1 MGKIRTYV
9 KNISLKK
16 SLILFAIVY
25 IGIVLMMTIVTVLPL
40 NAWKEHILEQ
50 RSIHIYDYA
59 IQNEGINYGVTLVDP
74 QGYEFEALSG
84 RDLYLYWM
92 ANIFIIML
100 PFLYIIIGSILMAK
114 LYYKLKIKMPLLH
127 LYEGVKHIANEDLDF
142 SLTYQSEDELGKLCA
157 AFESMKNE
165 LQKSYLQLWQMLA
178 ERKALTASI
187 AHDLR
192 TPLTVIMGYLDYLE
206 KVGQQQKLNDDIL
219 ISTVQNIKA
228 ATQRL
233 ERYATSIRNIEKID
247 DVKLNDRSFD
257 LKKYLNELQREFT
270 LIASKHHCIF
280 QLQDLSVSS
289 MICTDQEMFTKI
301 LENIFDNALRYC
313 QIMIKMTVYED
324 HDDFFVIIE
333 DDGNGFSSQDLKN
346 ATSFFYSTS
355 ASHGGFGI
363 SLSICQILCKK
374 MGGQL
379 LLENNSDRGAKVTVQ
394 IKNKHL
400 AEN

>member
-25 IGIVLMMTIVTVLPL
+25 IGIVLMMSIVTVLPL

-59 IQNEGINYGVTLVDP
+59 IQNKGIDYGVTLVDP

-92 ANIFIIML
+92 ANIFIVIL
-100 PFLYIIIGSILMAK
+100 PLLYIIIGSILMAK

-333 DDGNGFSSQDLKN
+333 DDGQGFSSQDLKN

-363 SLSICQILCKK
+363 GLSICQILCKK

>member
-1 MGKIRTYV
+1 MGKIKTYV

-25 IGIVLMMTIVTVLPL
+25 IGIVLMITIVTVLPL

-50 RSIHIYDYA
+50 RLIHIYDYT
-59 IQNEGINYGVTLVDP
+59 IQNEGIDYGVTLVDP
-74 QGYEFEALSG
+74 QGYEFEELKG
-84 RDLYLYWM
+84 NDLYLYWM

-114 LYYKLKIKMPLLH
+114 LYYKRKIKMPLLY
-127 LYEGVKHIANEDLDF
+127 LYEGVEHIANEDLDF
-142 SLTYQSEDELGKLCA
+142 SLTYQSEDELGKLCE

-206 KVGQQQKLNDDIL
+206 KVGQQQKLNDNIL

-247 DVKLNDRSFD
+247 DVKLYNRSFD
-257 LKKYLNELQREFT
+257 LKKYLNELQHEFT

-313 QIMIKMTVYED
+313 QTMIKMTVYED

-333 DDGNGFSSQDLKN
+333 DDGHGFSSQDLKN

-363 SLSICQILCKK
+363 GLSICQILCKK
-374 MGGQL
+374 MGGHL
-379 LLENNSDRGAKVTVQ
+379 LLENRNDHGAKVTVQ

-400 AEN
+400 AEI

>member
-59 IQNEGINYGVTLVDP
+59 IQNKGIDYGVTLVDP

-127 LYEGVKHIANEDLDF
+127 LYEGVEHIANEDLDF
-142 SLTYQSEDELGKLCA
+142 SLTYQSEDELGKLCE
-157 AFESMKNE
+157 AFESMKNQ

-206 KVGQQQKLNDDIL
+206 KVRQQQKLNDDIL

-355 ASHGGFGI
+355 ASHGGFDIG
-363 SLSICQILCKK
+363 LSICQILCKK
-374 MGGQL
+374 MGGHL

>member
-59 IQNEGINYGVTLVDP
+59 IQNKGIDYGVTLVDP

-127 LYEGVKHIANEDLDF
+127 LYEGVEHIANEDLDF
-142 SLTYQSEDELGKLCA
+142 SLTYQSEDELGKLCE

-363 SLSICQILCKK
+363 GLSICQILCKK

>member
-9 KNISLKK
+9 KNTSLKK

-59 IQNEGINYGVTLVDP
+59 IQNEGIDYGVTLVDP

-363 SLSICQILCKK
+363 SLSICQILCK
-374 MGGQL
+374 
-379 LLENNSDRGAKVTVQ
+379 
-394 IKNKHL
+394 
-400 AEN
+400 

>member
-127 LYEGVKHIANEDLDF
+127 LYEGVEHIANEDLDF
-142 SLTYQSEDELGKLCA
+142 SLTYQSEDELGKLCE

-247 DVKLNDRSFD
+247 DVKLNDRPFD

-363 SLSICQILCKK
+363 GLSICQILCKK

>member
-127 LYEGVKHIANEDLDF
+127 LYEGVEHIANEDLDF
-142 SLTYQSEDELGKLCA
+142 SLTYQSEDELGKLCE

-206 KVGQQQKLNDDIL
+206 KVRQQQKLNDDIL

-363 SLSICQILCKK
+363 GLSICQILCKK

>member
-127 LYEGVKHIANEDLDF
+127 LYEGVEHIANEDLDF
-142 SLTYQSEDELGKLCA
+142 SLTYQSEDELGKLCE

-206 KVGQQQKLNDDIL
+206 KVRQQQKLNDDIL

-333 DDGNGFSSQDLKN
+333 DDGQGFSSQDLKN

-363 SLSICQILCKK
+363 GLSICQILCKK

>member
-1 MGKIRTYV
+1 MGKIKTYV

-25 IGIVLMMTIVTVLPL
+25 IGIVLMITIVTVLPL

-50 RSIHIYDYA
+50 RSIHIYDYT
-59 IQNEGINYGVTLVDP
+59 IQNEGIDYGVTLVDP
-74 QGYEFEALSG
+74 QGYEFEELKG
-84 RDLYLYWM
+84 NDLYLYWM

-127 LYEGVKHIANEDLDF
+127 LYEGVEHIANEDLDF
-142 SLTYQSEDELGKLCA
+142 SLTYQSEDELGKLCE

-206 KVGQQQKLNDDIL
+206 KVRQQQKLNDDIL

-363 SLSICQILCKK
+363 GLSICQILCKK

>member
-9 KNISLKK
+9 KNTSLKK

-59 IQNEGINYGVTLVDP
+59 IQNEGIDYGVTLVDP

-127 LYEGVKHIANEDLDF
+127 LYEGVEHIANEDLDF
-142 SLTYQSEDELGKLCA
+142 SLTYQSEDELGKLCE

-363 SLSICQILCKK
+363 GLSICQILCKK

>member
-127 LYEGVKHIANEDLDF
+127 LYEGVEHIANEDLDF
-142 SLTYQSEDELGKLCA
+142 SLTYQSEDELGKLCE

-363 SLSICQILCKK
+363 GLSICQILCKK

>member
-59 IQNEGINYGVTLVDP
+59 IQNEGIDYGVTLVDP

-206 KVGQQQKLNDDIL
+206 KVGQHQKLNDDIL

>member
-25 IGIVLMMTIVTVLPL
+25 IGIVLMMSIVTVLPL

-59 IQNEGINYGVTLVDP
+59 IQNEGIDYGVTLVDP

-92 ANIFIIML
+92 ANIFIVIL
-100 PFLYIIIGSILMAK
+100 PLLYIIIGSILMAK

-363 SLSICQILCKK
+363 GLSICQILCKK

>member
-59 IQNEGINYGVTLVDP
+59 IQNKGIDYGVTLVDP

-127 LYEGVKHIANEDLDF
+127 LYEGVEHIANEDLDF

-363 SLSICQILCKK
+363 GLSICQILCKK

>member
-59 IQNEGINYGVTLVDP
+59 IQNEGIDYGVTLVDP

-127 LYEGVKHIANEDLDF
+127 LYEGVEHIANEDLDF
-142 SLTYQSEDELGKLCA
+142 SLTYQSEDELGKLCE

-363 SLSICQILCKK
+363 GLSICQILCKK
-374 MGGQL
+374 MGGHL

>member
-127 LYEGVKHIANEDLDF
+127 LYEGVEHIANEDLDF
-142 SLTYQSEDELGKLCA
+142 SLTYQSEDELGKLCE

-333 DDGNGFSSQDLKN
+333 DDGQGFSSQDLKN

-355 ASHGGFGI
+355 ASHGGFDIG
-363 SLSICQILCKK
+363 LSICQILCKK
-374 MGGQL
+374 MGGHL

>member
-59 IQNEGINYGVTLVDP
+59 IQNKGIDYGVTLVDP

-84 RDLYLYWM
+84 RDFYLYWM

-333 DDGNGFSSQDLKN
+333 DDGQGFSSQDLKN

-363 SLSICQILCKK
+363 GLSICQILCKK

>member
-127 LYEGVKHIANEDLDF
+127 LYEGVEHIANEDLDF
-142 SLTYQSEDELGKLCA
+142 SLTYQSEDELGKLCE

-206 KVGQQQKLNDDIL
+206 KVRQQQKLNDDIL

-333 DDGNGFSSQDLKN
+333 DDGQGFSSQDLKN

-355 ASHGGFGI
+355 ASHGGFDIG
-363 SLSICQILCKK
+363 LSICQILCKK
-374 MGGQL
+374 MGGHL

>member
-59 IQNEGINYGVTLVDP
+59 IQNKGIDYGVTLVDP

-127 LYEGVKHIANEDLDF
+127 LYEGVEHIANEDLDF
-142 SLTYQSEDELGKLCA
+142 SLTYQSEDELGKLCE

-228 ATQRL
+228 ATQHL

-333 DDGNGFSSQDLKN
+333 DDGQGFSSQDLKN

-363 SLSICQILCKK
+363 GLSICQILCKK

>member
-1 MGKIRTYV
+1 MSHILQQFGGSAINGKNKDICKKYF
-9 KNISLKK
+9 IKK

-59 IQNEGINYGVTLVDP
+59 IQNEGIDYGVTLVDP

-206 KVGQQQKLNDDIL
+206 KVGQHQKLNDDIL

-363 SLSICQILCKK
+363 SLSICQILCK
-374 MGGQL
+374 
-379 LLENNSDRGAKVTVQ
+379 
-394 IKNKHL
+394 
-400 AEN
+400 

>member
-9 KNISLKK
+9 KNTSLKK

-59 IQNEGINYGVTLVDP
+59 IQNEGIDYGVTLVDP

>member
-59 IQNEGINYGVTLVDP
+59 IQNKGIDYGVTLVDP

-127 LYEGVKHIANEDLDF
+127 LYEGVEHIANEDLDF
-142 SLTYQSEDELGKLCA
+142 SLTYQSEDELGKLCE

-333 DDGNGFSSQDLKN
+333 DDGQGFSSQDLKN

-363 SLSICQILCKK
+363 GLSICQILCKK

>member
-1 MGKIRTYV
+1 M
-9 KNISLKK
+9 
-16 SLILFAIVY
+16 ILFAIVY

-59 IQNEGINYGVTLVDP
+59 IQNKGIDYGVTLVDP

-92 ANIFIIML
+92 ANIFIVIL
-100 PFLYIIIGSILMAK
+100 PLLYIIIGSILMAK

-333 DDGNGFSSQDLKN
+333 DDGQGFSSQDLKN

-363 SLSICQILCKK
+363 GLSICQILCKK

>member
-25 IGIVLMMTIVTVLPL
+25 IGIVLMMSIVTVLPL

-59 IQNEGINYGVTLVDP
+59 IQNEGIDYGVTLVDP

-92 ANIFIIML
+92 ANIFIVIL
-100 PFLYIIIGSILMAK
+100 PLLYIIIGSILMAK

-333 DDGNGFSSQDLKN
+333 DDGQGFSSQDLKN

-363 SLSICQILCKK
+363 GLSICQILCKK

>member
-59 IQNEGINYGVTLVDP
+59 IQNKGIDYGVTLVDP

-127 LYEGVKHIANEDLDF
+127 LYEGVEHIANEDLDF
-142 SLTYQSEDELGKLCA
+142 SLTYQSEDELGKLCE

-165 LQKSYLQLWQMLA
+165 LQKRYLQLWQMLA

-333 DDGNGFSSQDLKN
+333 DDGQGFSSQDLKN

-363 SLSICQILCKK
+363 GLSICQILCKK

>member
-25 IGIVLMMTIVTVLPL
+25 IGIVLMMSIVTVLPL

-59 IQNEGINYGVTLVDP
+59 IQNKGIDYGVTLVDP

-333 DDGNGFSSQDLKN
+333 DDGQGFSSQDLKN

-363 SLSICQILCKK
+363 GLSICQILCKK

>member
-59 IQNEGINYGVTLVDP
+59 IQNEGIDYGVTLVDP

-157 AFESMKNE
+157 AFESIKNE

-355 ASHGGFGI
+355 ASHGGFDIG
-363 SLSICQILCKK
+363 LSICQILCKK
-374 MGGQL
+374 MGGHL

>member
-25 IGIVLMMTIVTVLPL
+25 IGIVLMMSIVTVLPL

-59 IQNEGINYGVTLVDP
+59 IQNKGIDYGVTLVDP

-301 LENIFDNALRYC
+301 LENIFVNALRYC

-333 DDGNGFSSQDLKN
+333 DDGQGFSSQDLKN

-363 SLSICQILCKK
+363 GLSICQILCKK

>member
-59 IQNEGINYGVTLVDP
+59 IQNEGIDYGVTLVDP

-142 SLTYQSEDELGKLCA
+142 SLTYQSEDELGKLCE

>member
-127 LYEGVKHIANEDLDF
+127 LYEGVEHIANEDLDF
-142 SLTYQSEDELGKLCA
+142 SLTYQSEDELGKLCE

-257 LKKYLNELQREFT
+257 LKKYLNELQHEFT
-270 LIASKHHCIF
+270 LIASKHRCIF
-280 QLQDLSVSS
+280 QMQDLCVSS
-289 MICTDQEMFTKI
+289 MLCTDQEMFTKI

-363 SLSICQILCKK
+363 GLSICQILCKK

-379 LLENNSDRGAKVTVQ
+379 FLENNSDRGAKVTVQ